1 MYDRVDLVL
10 QFCLVDSSQV
20 CFAVDFYFSAVFFE
34 GGDYEFGSGNVVFD
48 GSCEDVL
55 GGLKSA
61 LVWFHGDDSVG
72 VLYLKIFVFGGGFVA
87 FVGGVFCGLVFLM
100 FCSCFFWF

>member
-72 VLYLKIFVFGGGFVA
+72 VLYLKIFVFLRRMFSFFGVDFCFV
-87 FVGGVFCGLVFLM
+87 VGLYLYVVRV
-100 FCSCFFWF
+100 

>member
-1 MYDRVDLVL
+1 M
-10 QFCLVDSSQV
+10 
-20 CFAVDFYFSAVFFE
+20 
-34 GGDYEFGSGNVVFD
+34 FD

-72 VLYLKIFVFGGGFVA
+72 VLYLKIFVF
-87 FVGGVFCGLVFLM
+87 
-100 FCSCFFWF
+100 